1 MWVCGEN
8 RNAKL
13 VDIIAGV
20 GIEEIVH
27 DVLVTPRLEICQIFY
42 TKKIK
47 KNQFHLRKTRKSR
60 QFWPKIKNGGCFT
73 HSF

>member
-47 KNQFHLRKTRKSR
+47 KKSIS
-60 QFWPKIKNGGCFT
+60 PEKNA
-73 HSF
+73 